1 MKILG
6 IETSCDETSVA
17 IVDSNRKIHA
27 NIVRSQLKEHDA
39 YAGVVPEIAARAHLD
54 FLSMMVP
61 EALDQAGMTYSDLDG
76 IAVTSGPGLIGGVLV
91 GVMAAK
97 SIALAHD
104 LPILGINHLEGHLL
118 TPRLIDDSLEFP
130 YLVVLVSG
138 GHSQILIAHGL
149 GEYERIATTV
159 DDAVGEAFDK
169 SAKLMGLGYPGGPK
183 IEQMAL
189 KATGRY
195 QFDLPRPMLKNH
207 ALNLS
212 FSGLKTAVRREAEKH
227 IIDGKIEADFVSD
240 LSSALQEAIGD
251 VLDNRLKKA
260 LKLYLE
266 KSDVKNPACI
276 LCGGV
281 AANKVL
287 RSRLEKRCMDNQ
299 VKFIAPPVSLCGDQ
313 AAMIAWAGVERF
325 SKGYRDDLSFS
336 SRPRWP
342 LDKEAAPML
351 GEKGSKSGVKA

>member
-17 IVDSNRKIHA
+17 IVDENRQILA
-27 NIVRSQLKEHDA
+27 NIVRSQLKEHDE

-54 FLSMMVP
+54 FLSLMVP
-61 EALDQAGMTYSDLDG
+61 EALAQAGLDYKDLDG

-97 SIALAHD
+97 SIALAHN

-118 TPRLIDDSLEFP
+118 TPRLIDADLEFP

-149 GEYERIATTV
+149 GNYERLATTV

-183 IEQMAL
+183 IEKMAL
-189 KATGRY
+189 EATGKY
-195 QFDLPRPMLKNH
+195 EFDLPRPVLKNH
-207 ALNLS
+207 KLNLS
-212 FSGLKTAVRREAEKH
+212 FSGLKTAVRREAEKY
-227 IIDGKIEADFVSD
+227 IIDGKIEAEFVSD
-240 LSSALQEAIGD
+240 LSNALQEAIGD
-251 VLDNRLKKA
+251 VLNNRLKKA
-260 LKLYLE
+260 LKIYL
-266 KSDVKNPACI
+266 DQTNPENPVCV

-287 RSRLEKRCMDNQ
+287 RARLEATCQKNGT
-299 VKFIAPPVSLCGDQ
+299 KFVAPPLSLCGDQ
-313 AAMIAWAGVERF
+313 AAMIAWAGLERF
-325 SKGYRDDLSFS
+325 KAGYSDDLDFV

-342 LDKEAAPML
+342 LDKEAEPVL